1 MRALL
6 AIVRREL
13 TAYFTTP
20 IAYVFIVIFVALAG
34 VFTFQVGH
42 YFARGLA
49 DLQPFFL
56 YLPWLLLVLAPAVSM
71 RLWAEER
78 RSGTIELLLTL
89 PVTTTQAVV
98 GKWLAG
104 WLFLGVALLATF
116 GLWITVNW
124 LGTPD
129 NRVIALSYVAGWI
142 TGGVLLAAGAA
153 MSAFTRN
160 QVIAFVLAAAVCFL
174 LMSTGTPLVQD
185 ALGAALPGPVAEA
198 LMSISVLAHFS
209 PAVQGVVSLAD
220 VLYWL
225 TMTAFWLF
233 VNVLVVEWRKA
244 A

>member
-1 MRALL
+1 MRAFA

-13 TAYFTTP
+13 AAYFTTP

-34 VFTFQVGH
+34 VFTFQVGN

-78 RSGTIELLLTL
+78 RGGTIELLLTL

-98 GKWLAG
+98 AKWVAG
-104 WLFLGVALLATF
+104 WLFLGVALVATV
-116 GLWITVNW
+116 GLWATVNW
-124 LGTPD
+124 LGAPD
-129 NRVIALSYVAGWI
+129 NRVIALSYLAGWI

-198 LMSISVLAHFS
+198 LMSISVLAHLS

-220 VLYWL
+220 ALYWL